1 MASVDAQGNLHDRS
15 GRYAEKQNSAPAGGL
30 AASATSTGI
39 AALSENERRELAREF
54 LEEPAPDGY
63 THEETEAWNIARA
76 DLAESLAQQPLSYV
90 AFLAQQRYESLSRR
104 PAEGRQIVL
113 PEVDYVAERLHELAG
128 TNRYPNRNPEHVG
141 DDTRTHQEVVAA
153 ARGDLG
159 DTGLRILVP
168 VGASKTRAALKN
180 TRGEADGGIRRV
192 RLTWDAADGFG
203 NPLEITGPRDGRP
216 ILVDIDNAP
225 ILRVVS
231 GHAIIRDRGHG
242 TGISV
247 GPGAKATVI
256 SSEGR
261 KTSITAEEGS
271 HVDFYV
277 DEDTRGYQSIATGS
291 EFRMHGTAHSVT
303 LSSDRKER
311 PA

>member
-1 MASVDAQGNLHDRS
+1 M
-15 GRYAEKQNSAPAGGL
+15 
-30 AASATSTGI
+30 
-39 AALSENERRELAREF
+39 
-54 LEEPAPDGY
+54 
-63 THEETEAWNIARA
+63 
-76 DLAESLAQQPLSYV
+76 
-90 AFLAQQRYESLSRR
+90 
-104 PAEGRQIVL
+104 L

-128 TNRYPNRNPEHVG
+128 TNRYPNRDPEHVG
-141 DDTRTHQEVVAA
+141 DDTRPHQEVVAA
-153 ARGDLG
+153 ALGDLG
-159 DTGLRILVP
+159 DTGLRLLEP

-180 TRGEADGGIRRV
+180 ARGEADGSIRRV

-216 ILVDIDNAP
+216 ILIDVDNAP

-242 TGISV
+242 AGISV

-256 SSEGR
+256 SEGR
-261 KTSITAEEGS
+261 KTSITAEAGS

-277 DEDTRGYQSIATGS
+277 DEDTRGYQSIAPGS